1 MNFTPPAVYFP
12 LMLHRMFR
20 PLWLSSL
27 LLATAT
33 SLAAAQGSEVTHD
46 TTSDAPSTSAQRE
59 GRNWFVS
66 LMRKVGRRSDDSV
79 AATGLAPRVPGD
91 SDATSGGA
99 SAVPDG
105 AVPERRAT
113 RSFKSRKDSLEW
125 NAARGVALRSSG
137 YRIVVDLFARELYV
151 LDRDDTLRV
160 APAATAMNATL
171 AYGGRTWRFETPR
184 GVRTV
189 RGKDK
194 DPVWTPPE
202 WHFAEVALEHGL
214 KLRSMS
220 AGQRVRLK
228 DGTILTSKGDEVGII
243 RPGSKSFVPLVL
255 DEHVVFDNTLFIP
268 PQGTKHRSIQGELG
282 HYRLDLGDG
291 YLLHGT
297 PYARSIGAAVTHG
310 CVRLAD
316 DDIEWMY
323 ENVPVGTK
331 VYIY

>member
-1 MNFTPPAVYFP
+1 
-12 LMLHRMFR
+12 MLAAA
-20 PLWLSSL
+20 P
-27 LLATAT
+27 
-33 SLAAAQGSEVTHD
+33 SLAFAQGSEVTHD
-46 TTSDAPSTSAQRE
+46 TATVSSVTSAQRE

-66 LMRKVGRRSDDSV
+66 LMRKMGRRPSDSV
-79 AATGLAPRVPGD
+79 GTASFGSSAPADTESTAAGD
-91 SDATSGGA
+91 SS
-99 SAVPDG
+99 G
-105 AVPERRAT
+105 AVPESAVPARTVERN
-113 RSFKSRKDSLEW
+113 FKSRKDSLEW
-125 NAARGVALRSSG
+125 RAARSVALKSTG
-137 YRIVVDLFARELYV
+137 YRVIVDLFARELYV

-171 AYGGRTWRFETPR
+171 SYGGRTWRFETPR

-220 AGQRVRLK
+220 AGQRILLK
-228 DGTILTSKGDEVGII
+228 DRTSLTSKGDEVGII
-243 RPGSKSFVPLVL
+243 RQGEKTFVPLVL

-316 DDIEWMY
+316 DDIEWLY

>member
-1 MNFTPPAVYFP
+1 
-12 LMLHRMFR
+12 MLRHRLR
-20 PLWLSSL
+20 LLWLSSL
-27 LLATAT
+27 LLATAP
-33 SLAAAQGSEVTHD
+33 SLASAQGSEVTHD
-46 TTSDAPSTSAQRE
+46 TTDATPTASAQRE

-66 LMRKVGRRSDDSV
+66 LMRKIGRRSDDTQTTTNLNTPAASDSEPSV
-79 AATGLAPRVPGD
+79 GGD
-91 SDATSGGA
+91 SS
-99 SAVPDG
+99 G
-105 AVPERRAT
+105 AVPEAAMASRRVA
-113 RSFKSRKDSLEW
+113 RNFKSRKDSLEW
-125 NAARGVALRSSG
+125 RAARAVAMRSTG
-137 YRIVVDLFARELYV
+137 YRVIIDLFARELYV

-171 AYGGRTWRFETPR
+171 SYGGRTWRFETPR

-194 DPVWTPPE
+194 DPAWTPPE

-214 KLRSMS
+214 KLRSMA
-220 AGQRVRLK
+220 AGQQIRLK
-228 DGTILTSKGDEVGII
+228 DGTILTSKRDEVGII
-243 RPGSKSFVPLVL
+243 RKGEKTFVPLVL
-255 DEHVVFDNTLFIP
+255 DEHVVFDNTVFIP
-268 PQGTKHRSIQGELG
+268 PQGTKHRSIKGELG

-316 DDIEWMY
+316 DDIEWLY